1 MPTIQL
7 QDPGAEEEDDDAAV
21 FLQML
26 GPNYAITA
34 RSKASKRSS
43 SKTGK
48 GEENKGREDTF
59 AGPRRRYEKH
69 IPSQFPC
76 VRIFLHLRNLAH

>member
-7 QDPGAEEEDDDAAV
+7 QESVCDEEDDDAAV

-34 RSKASKRSS
+34 RSKSSKRSFT
-43 SKTGK
+43 SKGK
-48 GEENKGREDTF
+48 GEGGKSE
-59 AGPRRRYEKH
+59 
-69 IPSQFPC
+69 S
-76 VRIFLHLRNLAH
+76 